1 MKFTASQIAQKIN
14 GDIEG
19 DSEISVHELSK
30 IEEAKSGS
38 ITFLSNPK
46 YTNYLYTTKAS
57 IAIVEN
63 KFQTEK
69 KSFPTLIRVKD
80 PYIAF
85 TKLIELYESSKIIRM
100 GVSSVSSVH
109 DSIVLSKNLYVGDFS
124 VVEKNSSLGKNVKIY
139 PNCFIGENVKIGD
152 NTVIMPGV
160 NILYNS
166 EIGKN
171 CVIHSGCVIGSDGF
185 GFALNRNGSYKK
197 IPHNGNV
204 VIKDNVDIGA
214 NCSIDRATLG
224 STIIHN
230 GVKLDNQIQIAH
242 NVEIESHTV
251 IAAQSGIAGSSKIG
265 KNCIIGGQTGFA
277 GHLTI
282 GNNSKIQGKAGVIS
296 SLPENSKVQGNPAIN
311 YSDYTKSYVHFKN
324 LRKIEARL
332 SKVEKEIKS

>member
-85 TKLIELYESSKIIRM
+85 TKLIELYQSTKIMRM

-109 DSIVLSKNLYVGDFS
+109 DSIVLSKDLYVGDFS

-160 NILYNS
+160 NILSNS
-166 EIGKN
+166 
-171 CVIHSGCVIGSDGF
+171 GS
-185 GFALNRNGSYKK
+185 
-197 IPHNGNV
+197 V
-204 VIKDNVDIGA
+204 
-214 NCSIDRATLG
+214 
-224 STIIHN
+224 
-230 GVKLDNQIQIAH
+230 
-242 NVEIESHTV
+242 
-251 IAAQSGIAGSSKIG
+251 
-265 KNCIIGGQTGFA
+265 
-277 GHLTI
+277 
-282 GNNSKIQGKAGVIS
+282 
-296 SLPENSKVQGNPAIN
+296 
-311 YSDYTKSYVHFKN
+311 
-324 LRKIEARL
+324 
-332 SKVEKEIKS
+332 